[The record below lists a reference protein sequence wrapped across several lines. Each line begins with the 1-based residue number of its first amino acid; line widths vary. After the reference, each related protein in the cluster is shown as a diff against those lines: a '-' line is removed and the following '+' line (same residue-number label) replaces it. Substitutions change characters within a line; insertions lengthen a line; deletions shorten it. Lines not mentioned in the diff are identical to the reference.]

1 MSSAEPRFLTLHE
14 LVQKARQKLNHDNWD
29 YIVGGTETETTL
41 RRNRASIDALA
52 FRPRVLRDVSN
63 VSARTTFLGR
73 DLRLPILLAPVG
85 SLELFAQGAG
95 AASAKAAEQFGIAH
109 MLSSVCQP
117 GIEAVAEAAPEALRI
132 SVVCTWRCRL
142 GGCHRSSRRGNG

>member
-29 YIVGGTETETTL
+29 YIIGGTETETTL

-52 FRPRVLRDVSN
+52 FRPRVLRDVST
-63 VSARTTFLGR
+63 VSARTNFLGR

-95 AASAKAAEQFGIAH
+95 AAAAT
-109 MLSSVCQP
+109 P
-117 GIEAVAEAAPEALRI
+117 G
-132 SVVCTWRCRL
+132 
-142 GGCHRSSRRGNG
+142 SRRTCGSVWPCCLRP

>member
-63 VSARTTFLGR
+63 VSARTNFLGR

-85 SLELFAQGAG
+85 SLELFTPG
-95 AASAKAAEQFGIAH
+95 AACLLYTSP
-109 MLSSVCQP
+109 SP
-117 GIEAVAEAAPEALRI
+117 RD
-132 SVVCTWRCRL
+132 
-142 GGCHRSSRRGNG
+142 

>member
-73 DLRLPILLAPVG
+73 DLRLPLLLAPVG
-85 SLELFAQGAG
+85 SLELFAEEAG
-95 AASAKAAEQFGIAH
+95 AASARAAAEFGIAH
-109 MLSSVCQP
+109 
-117 GIEAVAEAAPEALRI
+117 R
-132 SVVCTWRCRL
+132 SVVPQWNVPIHGVCRRDTQHAL
-142 GGCHRSSRRGNG
+142 SAEGRR

>member
-29 YIVGGTETETTL
+29 YIIGGTETETTL

-52 FRPRVLRDVSN
+52 FRPRVLRDVST
-63 VSARTTFLGR
+63 VSARTNFLGR

-95 AASAKAAEQFGIAH
+95 AAAAT
-109 MLSSVCQP
+109 P
-117 GIEAVAEAAPEALRI
+117 GSRRMPPWGGGPERCCPAAAPHIWGEPQCPDQPCAR
-132 SVVCTWRCRL
+132 
-142 GGCHRSSRRGNG
+142 HSRAPRMTGR